1 MNEVLKAQ
9 EMLAERN
16 VAADVW
22 SITSYKAQPFQ
33 GVEFFGNVE
42 PP

>member
-1 MNEVLKAQ
+1 VST
-9 EMLAERN
+9 
-16 VAADVW
+16 VASCAIVRP
-22 SITSYKAQPFQ
+22 IAQPFQ